1 MWLREFD
8 FLCMHGGRKNQS
20 GEGEEGKDDDD
31 DVDQWLNGVI
41 DSHTTINRNYLDEEV
56 ILFVAADTLDG
67 QVRRN

>member
-1 MWLREFD
+1 MVWDE
-8 FLCMHGGRKNQS
+8 
-20 GEGEEGKDDDD
+20 

-41 DSHTTINRNYLDEEV
+41 DSHTTINRNYLGEEV